1 MTKEQADELIRDW
14 CNQGLDCPCNCHIC
28 PTQKELLKCDYL
40 EDFQIMTKQ
49 EAIDELKELLDY
61 WKYIKF
67 YNNKN
72 EQDAV
77 DFAIKY
83 MEGEY

>member
-1 MTKEQADELIRDW
+1 
-14 CNQGLDCPCNCHIC
+14 
-28 PTQKELLKCDYL
+28 
-40 EDFQIMTKQ
+40 MTKQ

>member
-1 MTKEQADELIRDW
+1 
-14 CNQGLDCPCNCHIC
+14 
-28 PTQKELLKCDYL
+28 
-40 EDFQIMTKQ
+40 MTKQ

-67 YNNKN
+67 YNNKS

-83 MEGEY
+83 MEEY